1 MSLESRMY
9 LANTTDIRNLASA
22 VISGAETAVSSQG
35 SYLKALVATTQEE
48 CGGQPRQRNGRAR
61 RLKGEKLT
69 QQLAT
74 FNAIAKRFGA
84 VVLEV
89 AKRDGAGGDVVR
101 SRTAFH
107 RSAASTVRTFIRTGH
122 DILPVGLATL
132 TKGSLAVGS
141 SRRKLTL
148 AQLERRAGALTERV
162 EALAKQFM
170 AADPEAA
177 RKALVPALAALAAA
191 TANGH
196 QRPTRDPKEAIAEGR
211 PLIAGANYF
220 TPIPGAVA
228 REARAG
234 LQ

>member
-1 MSLESRMY
+1 MSLESRMF
-9 LANTTDIRNLASA
+9 LASTTDVRNLATA
-22 VISGAETAVSSQG
+22 VISGTESASTGQG
-35 SYLKALVATTQEE
+35 TYLKVLVAVTQEE
-48 CGGQPRQRNGRAR
+48 CGGSPHERNGRPR
-61 RLKGEKLT
+61 RIKGEKLT

-74 FNAIAKRFGA
+74 FNAVAKRFGA

-132 TKGSLAVGS
+132 TKASLVVSS
-141 SRRKLTL
+141 SRKKLTL
-148 AQLERRAGALTERV
+148 AQLERRATALTERI
-162 EALAKQFM
+162 EGLAKQLM
-170 AADPEAA
+170 AADAEAA
-177 RKALVPALAALAAA
+177 RKALMPALAALAAA
-191 TANGH
+191 TGGT
-196 QRPTRDPKEAIAEGR
+196 PTRDPKEAIAEGR
-211 PLIAGANYF
+211 PLIAGRSFF